1 MSAVIRSRVAV
12 GGLVAEA
19 VAGILERPVRTL
31 LTVLGVLLGVGAF
44 VAVLGLTTT
53 ASGQISKRFT
63 ELTATEVLL
72 EDASEDD
79 PAAAGTAF
87 PLDAETRVAAIDGVR
102 SAGVFWPVPA
112 SRIGTVTAVPLP
124 GAVSADRIQVVA
136 ASPGLFP
143 AVRAHL
149 RQGRAFDTALDGRR
163 ERVAVVGQAIAE
175 QLRLAQLQ
183 VRPTLSVNGVA
194 FTVIG
199 VVDAVQRRTELLSSV
214 WVPRQT
220 AEQLWPGP
228 PDSAQPARMVID
240 TRLGAADVVAAQAP
254 FALRA
259 EAPQRF
265 RTFAPPD
272 PRQLR
277 DTVRSDLSTLF
288 LILAGICLIAGAVG
302 IANTTMVAVLERT
315 AEIGLRR
322 SLGAQKRHI
331 AAQFLSESAALGTV
345 GGLVAAGLGVTVVV
359 VVAMAKDWTPI
370 LAPWTV
376 VGAPVIGAVTGVAAG
391 LFPAIRASGVEPV
404 DALRH

>member
-1 MSAVIRSRVAV
+1 
-12 GGLVAEA
+12 
-19 VAGILERPVRTL
+19 
-31 LTVLGVLLGVGAF
+31 
-44 VAVLGLTTT
+44 
-53 ASGQISKRFT
+53 
-63 ELTATEVLL
+63 
-72 EDASEDD
+72 
-79 PAAAGTAF
+79 
-87 PLDAETRVAAIDGVR
+87 
-102 SAGVFWPVPA
+102 
-112 SRIGTVTAVPLP
+112 
-124 GAVSADRIQVVA
+124 
-136 ASPGLFP
+136 
-143 AVRAHL
+143 
-149 RQGRAFDTALDGRR
+149 LDGRR